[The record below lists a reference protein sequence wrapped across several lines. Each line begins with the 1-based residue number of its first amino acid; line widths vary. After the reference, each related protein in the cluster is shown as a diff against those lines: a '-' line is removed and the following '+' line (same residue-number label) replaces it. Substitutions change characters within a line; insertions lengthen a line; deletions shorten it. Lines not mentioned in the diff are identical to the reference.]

1 MRLRNPSTMLILPL
15 VVLLSVWCAQARKD
29 GPRISKTKF
38 ENPTS
43 NLFYFEDTDVLLVQD
58 RDAGNV
64 WRSDDAGETWDKVK
78 DVDEGEAWDL
88 WPHPYDNKV
97 AYILGL
103 RTQHWVTEDQG
114 KSWRDFE
121 TVATPTLFRPPLS
134 FHAGD
139 SGKVLMQG
147 QACTGWECK
156 EETYYTTNNF
166 KTMYTLREDTRGC
179 IFAHSTP
186 LFRSSNDDTNDD
198 RILCVVK
205 GRYSPWPSDNRLVVS
220 DNFFETEMEPAL
232 EGDRTVQGIISMAVV
247 KGFLVAAAK
256 AENTVELALYVTDDA
271 KTWHRA
277 EFPNDQKLEEE
288 AYTILESTNY
298 SIQVDVM
305 TTKPT
310 SAMGVLFSS
319 NSNGT
324 YFTRNIEHTNR
335 NFMGLVDFEKIQGIQ
350 GIVLVNVVK
359 NWEEVERT
367 HLGNKKIQSKISFD
381 DGRTFQAITTG
392 KKELHLHSVSDI
404 SNVGRIFSSPAPGLI
419 MGIGNT
425 GDYLK
430 NYDEG
435 DLYVSDDAGLT
446 WRKAL
451 DEAHKYEFGDQ
462 GAVLV
467 AIYDEGPTNKI
478 SYSINHG
485 KDWDTAD
492 LDENIRA
499 QLLTTTPDS
508 TSLKFVVMGT
518 SSGGEEREH
527 FIFSIDFDGLHEGK
541 CKEKDFEKWY
551 ARLDEDG
558 KPDCL
563 MGHKQFYRRRKAD
576 ADCFVDEEFKDPL
589 PQYEQCTCT
598 EEDFECDYNFVPG
611 EDRNTCT
618 PAGRL
623 PISEDDC
630 KNIEDTFMGSSGFRL
645 IPGNECNPKGGVDL
659 EKPIER
665 PCRDS
670 VQTPASGKV
679 SSEIVKFSAND
690 FREYY
695 YLERGSTSTAD
706 DETVVMRTDMQEIYI
721 SRDHGKTWKEIM
733 VYEDITAIY
742 PHQYISDIVYF
753 LTGTTKVHYTMNRG
767 DTFGTFDAPEE
778 PNQDRLQIIGFH
790 PDYQDWLLWTGAVNC
805 QGLDSADCHSVASVT
820 EDRGDH
826 WQTMLRYVR
835 KCEFIKREGRGGNKE
850 LEKLVYCEQFKD
862 EKLDS
867 PLQLLSST
875 DWFSESQVHFPDIM
889 DFATMSE
896 FIIVAA
902 KDTDQK
908 SLKVDASVDGK
919 TFADAQFPS
928 NFNVPVQKA
937 YTVLDS
943 STHAV
948 FLHVTVGSRENFE
961 YGSIIKSNSN
971 GTSYV
976 MSINGVNRNTPG
988 YVDFEKMQGLEG
1000 VAIVNIVANL
1010 EQAEK
1015 GQAKKL
1021 KTMITH
1027 NDGAE
1032 WALLHAPDKDA
1043 EGNDVACDNG
1053 DLQKCSL
1060 HLHGYTERKDP
1071 RDTFSSPSAVGLMMG
1086 VGNVGEYLTRKADG
1100 DTFITR
1106 DGGVVWHAV
1115 KKGNYMWEYGDQGSI
1130 IVIVEE
1136 ETATDVI
1143 FYTLDE
1149 GVTWVEYKFADSKMQ
1164 IGDISTVPSDNS
1176 RNFLLW
1182 GKEVGSGSEIAT
1194 VNLDFTGL
1202 TDRQCHLVEDPPDAE
1217 DSDYYLWEPKHPS
1230 QTDNCLFGHVS
1241 QYHRKK
1247 PEADC
1252 YNGRLIHQL
1261 HNIARNCSCTRQ
1273 DFECDYNYERQSD
1286 NSCALV
1292 PGLQP
1297 ADHSAICATDP
1308 SRTSY
1313 FEPTGYRRIQL
1324 TTCEKGRELEYTSK
1338 EHPCP
1343 GREEEF
1349 KKEHS
1354 GLSAVSLF
1362 FAIVV
1367 PILVAG
1373 GVGWYLWRNGMG
1385 KFGRIRLGEVGDAES
1400 PWIQYP
1406 IMAVSAVVAV
1416 VSATPLLVGSLWRS
1430 VSGLWGGGRR
1440 YTTRS
1445 SFARGR
1451 ADYAV
1456 VDPDEDELLGDED
1469 EEEV

>member
-1 MRLRNPSTMLILPL
+1 MRARSLPTMLILPL
-15 VVLLSVWCAQARKD
+15 VILLSVWGAHAKKD
-29 GPRISKTKF
+29 GPRISSTTF
-38 ENPTS
+38 ENPPS
-43 NLFYFEDTDVLLVQD
+43 NLFYFEDTDVLLMQD

-64 WRSDDAGETWDKVK
+64 WRSGDAGESWDKVK
-78 DVDEGEAWDL
+78 GVDEGEAWDL
-88 WPHPYDNKV
+88 WQHPYDNNV
-97 AYILGL
+97 AYVLGL
-103 RTQHWVTEDQG
+103 RTRHWVTEDRG
-114 KSWRDFE
+114 KSWKAFE
-121 TVATPTLFRPPLS
+121 TEATPTLFRPPLS

-139 SGKVLMQG
+139 SSKVLMHG
-147 QACTGWECK
+147 QACSGWECK

-166 KTMYTLREDTRGC
+166 EKIYTLREDTRGC

-186 LFRSSNDDTNDD
+186 LFRSSNDDTHDD

-220 DNFFETEMEPAL
+220 DNFFETETEPNL

-350 GIVLVNVVK
+350 GIVLVNVVE
-359 NWEEVERT
+359 NWEEVEKT
-367 HLGNKKIQSKISFD
+367 NLGNKKIRSKISFD
-381 DGRTFQAITTG
+381 DGRTFQAITAG
-392 KKELHLHSVSDI
+392 KRDLHLHSVTDI
-404 SNVGRIFSSPAPGLI
+404 SNVGRVFSSPAPGLV
-419 MGIGNT
+419 MGVGNT

-430 NYDEG
+430 DYTEG
-435 DLYVSDDAGLT
+435 DLFVSDDAGLT
-446 WRKAL
+446 WMKRL
-451 DEAHKYEFGDQ
+451 DDAHKFEFGDQ

-467 AIYDEGPTNKI
+467 AIYDEGPTSKI

-485 KDWDTAD
+485 KDWDTAE
-492 LDENIRA
+492 LGEKIRA
-499 QLLTTTPDS
+499 QVLTTTPDS
-508 TSLKFVVMGT
+508 TSLKFVLLGT
-518 SSGGEEREH
+518 TSGGETREH
-527 FIFSIDFDGLHEGK
+527 VIVSIDFDGLHEGK

-551 ARLDEDG
+551 ARLDTDG

-576 ADCFVDEEFKDPL
+576 ADCFVDEEFKDPM

-598 EEDFECDYNFVPG
+598 EEDFECDYNFIPG
-611 EDRNTCT
+611 EDRNTCV
-618 PAGRL
+618 PAGSL
-623 PISEDDC
+623 PISEGDC
-630 KNIEDTFMGSSGFRL
+630 KNGDDTFMGSSGFRL

-659 EKPIER
+659 EKPISR
-665 PCRDS
+665 PCKDS
-670 VQTPASGKV
+670 VQIPASGKV
-679 SSEIVKFSAND
+679 SSKITKFSAND

-695 YLERGSTSTAD
+695 YLERGSTSHAE
-706 DETVVMRTDMQEIYI
+706 DETVVMRTDMQEIHI
-721 SRDHGKTWKEIM
+721 SRDHGKTWNEIM
-733 VYEDITAIY
+733 KGDDITAIY

-767 DTFGTFDAPEE
+767 DTFGTFKAPEE

-805 QGLDSADCHSVASVT
+805 DGLDSADCHSVAYVT

-835 KCEFIKREGRGGNKE
+835 KCEFIKKEGRGGNKE
-850 LEKLVYCEQFKD
+850 LEKLVYCEQFQD
-862 EKLDS
+862 EKLDT

-875 DWFSESQVHFPDIM
+875 DWFAESQTHFPDII

-948 FLHVTVGSRENFE
+948 FLHVTVGSREDFE
-961 YGSIIKSNSN
+961 YGSIVKSNSN

-1000 VAIVNIVANL
+1000 VAIVNVVENID
-1010 EQAEK
+1010 QAEK

-1032 WALLHAPDKDA
+1032 WSLIHAPDKNA
-1043 EGNDVACDNG
+1043 EGDSFDCDVSDIG
-1053 DLQKCSL
+1053 KCSL

-1071 RDTFSSPSAVGLMMG
+1071 RDTFSSPSAVGLMLG
-1086 VGNVGEYLTRKADG
+1086 VGNVGEFLTRKAEG

-1106 DGGVVWHAV
+1106 DGGIEWHAV
-1115 KKGNYMWEYGDQGSI
+1115 KKGSYMWEYGDQGSI

-1136 ETATDVI
+1136 GTATDVI
-1143 FYTLDE
+1143 YYTLDE
-1149 GVTWVEYKFADSKMQ
+1149 GATWTAYKFSDTKME
-1164 IGDISTVPSDNS
+1164 IADISTVPSDNS

-1182 GKEVGSGSEIAT
+1182 GRDLQSRREIVT
-1194 VNLDFTGL
+1194 INLDFTGL
-1202 TDRQCHLVEDPPDAE
+1202 AERHNQCVLVEDNPDAKN
-1217 DSDYYLWEPKHPS
+1217 SDYDIWEPKHPS
-1230 QTDNCLFGHVS
+1230 QNDNCLFGHVS

-1247 PEADC
+1247 PNADC
-1252 YNGRLIHQL
+1252 YNGRMIHQL
-1261 HNIARNCSCTRQ
+1261 HNIARNCSCTRS
-1273 DFECDYNYERQSD
+1273 DFE
-1286 NSCALV
+1286 
-1292 PGLQP
+1292 
-1297 ADHSAICATDP
+1297 
-1308 SRTSY
+1308 
-1313 FEPTGYRRIQL
+1313 
-1324 TTCEKGRELEYTSK
+1324 
-1338 EHPCP
+1338 
-1343 GREEEF
+1343 
-1349 KKEHS
+1349 
-1354 GLSAVSLF
+1354 
-1362 FAIVV
+1362 
-1367 PILVAG
+1367 
-1373 GVGWYLWRNGMG
+1373 W
-1385 KFGRIRLGEVGDAES
+1385 
-1400 PWIQYP
+1400 
-1406 IMAVSAVVAV
+1406 
-1416 VSATPLLVGSLWRS
+1416 
-1430 VSGLWGGGRR
+1430 
-1440 YTTRS
+1440 
-1445 SFARGR
+1445 
-1451 ADYAV
+1451 
-1456 VDPDEDELLGDED
+1456 
-1469 EEEV
+1469 